1 MRPALLSCLLALPV
15 YAQDTAESLVE
26 AGVLLGEAGR
36 YREAI
41 TRFHAADRLSRRPIH
56 DCNIALA
63 YIGLESLHRAWF
75 FLDRCRREATEPLP
89 AWVGEQHESL
99 LVRLGAG
106 GHGLLA
112 IETAPPGARLAI
124 STLDEEAVVHAPVQL
139 WVPLGRVAVRATHPG
154 FQETPAE
161 MVVEGAAPPP
171 LRVVLDAVRVVRVV
185 PPPPTIEVPEAP
197 SDVWPQ
203 VGVWGGSAA
212 LLGGAVAFWLA
223 LDAQDAA
230 ERAHRQG
237 DQGARD
243 AANDDVRLREGLA
256 YGLWALGAAGLSAGL
271 WALATDDAS
280 ELAVAKQSERAPG
293 PASAAERRG
302 NPPDSLPFSA
312 AEAP

>member
-271 WALATDDAS
+271 WALATDDA
-280 ELAVAKQSERAPG
+280 P
-293 PASAAERRG
+293 
-302 NPPDSLPFSA
+302 
-312 AEAP
+312 